1 MKGKLTWLAPFL
13 GLCILFW
20 TVNSTVA
27 APIQYKQ
34 TMTKILEETQF
45 QGWPEGYETW
55 ARYFNLL
62 TCSQDGSRIAFRV
75 ETSIYPNLYV
85 RTYAA
90 SPDGSGLI
98 DLTGHFPPE
107 IDPLYSARN
116 YQLDDTGSR
125 LFFRFPQG
133 GSDFNFYYFNLATLD
148 CNLAVLP
155 AGGETYAIHYLDD
168 YRPFSLTTI
177 GGQTTLYFR
186 HRWGWWEPES
196 RYIQGI
202 YSAPLGGYATKLMDI
217 NEVPGDQNMN
227 LLGFQG
233 SAANANQILFTWKDV
248 NNPPGSALWKVAGP
262 TRVPDEMHDLVWG
275 GVNTHTIS
283 ADGGKALFIYR
294 DLPPTTSYLC
304 LVNLASGIKTII
316 AQTNELESYFVPTM
330 APSGNY
336 AFFSSPFN
344 RRTRA
349 NLATGEQRDTLSY
362 YFSPCTGDYLVS
374 DITADDRY
382 YFIGGK
388 CGADLGLIHRVDM
401 APTDFSQTPNIT
413 AIEFT
418 PPVLLSD
425 GTTKVTVKATVS
437 DAQGLQDVSWVKLQ
451 CLVDGLEKPE
461 WLVYEPIYYNWTLYD
476 DGTNG
481 DQLAGDGVY
490 TNDSIKAKLESNFYQ
505 QFTLPKDV
513 GIRVVA
519 RDKDYNYVLADTTLR
534 VGPLFAS
541 QESIQIKRGE
551 ITLIDIY
558 GSGGPYT
565 VNSSNPDVAVA
576 MVVGTQVQITG
587 GNPGTANLSIEDGN
601 SNTTLVS
608 IRVLSQAGP
617 EIPLLLLE

>member
-1 MKGKLTWLAPFL
+1 MKMKLTLLAPVL
-13 GLCILFW
+13 GMCLLFW
-20 TVNSTVA
+20 AVSSVGA
-27 APIQYKQ
+27 ATILYKQ
-34 TMTKILEETQF
+34 TMTKILDETQF
-45 QGWPEGYETW
+45 QGWPEGSETW

-75 ETSIYPNLYV
+75 ETPTYPGLDV

-90 SPDGSGLI
+90 NADGSGLI
-98 DLTGHFPPE
+98 DLTGHFPSE

-155 AGGETYAIHYLDD
+155 AGGETYAIHDLDGN
-168 YRPFSLTTI
+168 RPFSLTTI
-177 GGQTTLYFR
+177 GGELTLYFR

-202 YSAPLGGYATKLMDI
+202 YRAPLGGYATKLMDI

-304 LVNLASGIKTII
+304 LVNLTSGLKTII
-316 AQTNELESYFVPTM
+316 AQTDELESYFVPTIS
-330 APSGNY
+330 PSGNY
-336 AFFSSPFN
+336 AFFSSPHN

-349 NLATGEQRDTLSY
+349 NLATGEQRDTLST
-362 YFSPCTGDYLVS
+362 YFSPCTGEYLVT

-388 CGADLGLIHRVDM
+388 CGADPGQIHRIDM
-401 APTDFSQTPNIT
+401 APADFSQAPNIT
-413 AIEFT
+413 AINFDSNK
-418 PPVLLSD
+418 LLHD
-425 GTTKVTVKATVS
+425 GTTLATVMATVS
-437 DAQGLQDVSWVKLQ
+437 DAQGLGTITQVRLQ
-451 CLVDGLEKPE
+451 FLVDGLEGPE
-461 WLVYEPIYYNWTLYD
+461 WLSDRPLYYDSWLYD
-476 DGTNG
+476 DGTHG
-481 DQLAGDGVY
+481 DQAAGDGIF
-490 TNDSIKAKLESNFYQ
+490 TNNTIKTNPSSNFY
-505 QFTLPKDV
+505 TRYALPKQV
-513 GIRVVA
+513 GIRIVVQ
-519 RDKDYNYVLADTTLR
+519 DEDYNYVMADTYLTVVNNLNS
-534 VGPLFAS
+534 PTIP
-541 QESIQIKRGE
+541 SI
-551 ITLIDIY
+551 
-558 GSGGPYT
+558 
-565 VNSSNPDVAVA
+565 N
-576 MVVGTQVQITG
+576 
-587 GNPGTANLSIEDGN
+587 
-601 SNTTLVS
+601 
-608 IRVLSQAGP
+608 
-617 EIPLLLLE
+617 LLLLD